1 MRHLYNTKWHSYL
14 FALLSTPVATLPS
27 VAADCTPPC
36 QPALVA
42 FSATALKAGVLL
54 TWETQNETQLSG
66 FKLWHTQTTVANCH
80 QLSNDTP
87 VTPLIPQ
94 LLAAQGSA
102 TTYSYK
108 NKNLS
113 IKDCYSLEKIG
124 VNGQSWFYI
133 IGPGIEKWLTI
144 PN

>member
-1 MRHLYNTKWHSYL
+1 MRHLHNTKWHSYL
-14 FALLSTPVATLPS
+14 FALLSIPVVTVPS
-27 VAADCTPPC
+27 VAADCTPSC
-36 QPALVA
+36 QPALVT

-54 TWETQNETQLSG
+54 TWETQQETQLSG
-66 FKLWHTQTTVANCH
+66 FKLWHAQTVNCH
-80 QLSNDTP
+80 QLSSYTQ

-94 LLAAQGSA
+94 LLASA

-124 VNGQSWFYI
+124 VNGQSRFYI